1 MGAYILY
8 SLARGVTTGSFE
20 TALENA
26 RLVME
31 MQARLG
37 IGIESAVQEHLI
49 GLPVMWVL
57 NRLYLV
63 AQFAVVPA
71 VLIWVY
77 RRHPASYPR
86 LRTTVIATWMIA
98 LPVYTLFPT
107 APPRLA
113 GIGILDTVSEQTS
126 FTLDSPFVT
135 AFYNPVAAVPSLHAG
150 FAFALGSLS
159 HRRRLGRGP
168 NWSRSAGDR

>member
-1 MGAYILY
+1 M
-8 SLARGVTTGSFE
+8 TTGSFE

-31 MQARLG
+31 MQPRLG
-37 IGIESAVQEHLI
+37 IGI
-49 GLPVMWVL
+49 
-57 NRLYLV
+57 
-63 AQFAVVPA
+63 
-71 VLIWVY
+71 
-77 RRHPASYPR
+77 
-86 LRTTVIATWMIA
+86 
-98 LPVYTLFPT
+98 
-107 APPRLA
+107 

>member
-1 MGAYILY
+1 M
-8 SLARGVTTGSFE
+8 TTGSFE

-31 MQARLG
+31 MQ
-37 IGIESAVQEHLI
+37 
-49 GLPVMWVL
+49 
-57 NRLYLV
+57 
-63 AQFAVVPA
+63 
-71 VLIWVY
+71 
-77 RRHPASYPR
+77 PR
-86 LRTTVIATWMIA
+86 L
-98 LPVYTLFPT
+98 
-107 APPRLA
+107 

-126 FTLDSPFVT
+126 FTLDSTFVT

-168 NWSRSAGDR
+168 NWSRSDGDR

>member
-1 MGAYILY
+1 M
-8 SLARGVTTGSFE
+8 TTGSFE

-31 MQARLG
+31 MQARL
-37 IGIESAVQEHLI
+37 
-49 GLPVMWVL
+49 
-57 NRLYLV
+57 
-63 AQFAVVPA
+63 
-71 VLIWVY
+71 
-77 RRHPASYPR
+77 
-86 LRTTVIATWMIA
+86 
-98 LPVYTLFPT
+98 
-107 APPRLA
+107 A

-126 FTLDSPFVT
+126 FTLDSTFVT
-135 AFYNPVAAVPSLHAG
+135 AFYNPVAAVPSLHTG